1 MATRI
6 KAKPTVSSPAAFA
19 KPLGVQQSKGIKAKP
34 VYTNK
39 GVKQE
44 QRQGSIPVYT
54 NKGVI
59 RNDSGN
65 RNLQINTNK
74 SAMNQMNSK
83 RRTEDEYDRVFG
95 RTRNRKK

>member
-6 KAKPTVSSPAAFA
+6 
-19 KPLGVQQSKGIKAKP
+19 KGIKAKP

-39 GVKQE
+39 GVQQE

-74 SAMNQMNSK
+74 SAMNQMNSQ